1 MGKHFGV
8 ASIVFLLFDCLHLW
22 NSVKYIGWCVG
33 DPENLI
39 VCAFVC
45 LQIQVTNQ
53 SNSRWGNVFVV
64 GLHFLLAG
72 FVFFAYMHVCLFVCC
87 VCRSLDVGV
96 RQIFIC
102 VCRRSFYLLFFMR

>member
-1 MGKHFGV
+1 MGKHFVV

-72 FVFFAYMHVCLFVCC
+72 FVFFCIHACLFVCC
-87 VCRSLDVGV
+87 VCRSLDVGA

-102 VCRRSFYLLFFMR
+102 VCRRSF